1 MVKILV
7 VEDDVQ
13 LASTLGVILHS
24 HGYEVVYARQGAEA
38 IKLASAASPQLVLL
52 DLGLPDISGLDVL
65 RTVRTWSEMP
75 VVVVSARHE
84 IEARINALDEGAD
97 DFVTKPFD
105 AGELLARIR
114 AALRRVHPAGEETPV
129 IVTRDGWIEINIP
142 AATLRVD
149 GKLVKL
155 TPTQWKIV
163 SYLAHRHDRLVPQL
177 ELLKAVWGDAYEK
190 ETNYLRVFLS
200 QIRARTEKDPSQPQY
215 FITEAGIGYRFV
227 L

>member
-1 MVKILV
+1 MAKILV
-7 VEDDVQ
+7 VEDDAQ

-24 HGYEVVYARQGAEA
+24 HRYEVVYARSGTAA
-38 IKLASAASPQLVLL
+38 IKSASQENPQLVLL

-114 AALRRVHPAGEETPV
+114 AALRRVHPSGEENPV
-129 IVTRDGWIEINIP
+129 IVTHDGWIEIDIP
-142 AATLRVD
+142 AGNLRV
-149 GKLVKL
+149 GGELVKL

-163 SYLAHRHDRLVPQL
+163 SYLAHRHDHLVPQR

-200 QIRARTEKDPSQPQY
+200 QIRARTEKDPRNPQH